1 MNTLKVNIEIWYFK
15 DKHTTTTAIINLYV
29 TTVINTI
36 ARH

>member
-1 MNTLKVNIEIWYFK
+1 MNTLKVNIEVWCFN
-15 DKHTTTTAIINLYV
+15 DKHTITTAIINLYV